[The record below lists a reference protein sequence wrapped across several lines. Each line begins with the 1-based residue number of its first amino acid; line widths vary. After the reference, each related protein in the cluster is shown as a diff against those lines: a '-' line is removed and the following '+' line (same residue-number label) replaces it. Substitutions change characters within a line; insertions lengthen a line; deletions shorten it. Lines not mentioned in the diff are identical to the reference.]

1 MLISLN
7 IDDVNTD
14 NVLLGN
20 KVENTIIQNS
30 LFYRI
35 NYSTNKYSMNG
46 IYICFSLKN
55 VKTKIFY
62 NKIKYDFSIK
72 QNSEIIKKIIQ
83 LENRLLNINSILN
96 KNPKF
101 TIKEQLE
108 NENFKIFNSATY
120 YNYPNSNNH
129 YKYANNNTNNSFIL
143 KISGFWEN
151 LNEYGLTYKFI
162 NYKDNG

>member
-35 NYSTNKYSMNG
+35 NYSTEYFSMNG
-46 IYICFSLKN
+46 IYIYFSLNN

-62 NKIKYDFSIK
+62 NKIKYDFTIK
-72 QNSEIIKKIIQ
+72 QNSEIIKKIIE
-83 LENRLLNINSILN
+83 LEDRLLKINSILN
-96 KNPKF
+96 KNPRF
-101 TIKEQLE
+101 TIREQLE
-108 NENFKIFNSATY
+108 NENFKIFNGTTY
-120 YNYPNSNNH
+120 YNSQ
-129 YKYANNNTNNSFIL
+129 NNNIHNYVNNNQNNNFIL

-151 LNEYGLTYKFI
+151 TNEYGLTYKFI
-162 NYKDNG
+162 NYKDNN

>member
-35 NYSTNKYSMNG
+35 NYSTEYFSMNG
-46 IYICFSLKN
+46 IYIYFSLKN

-62 NKIKYDFSIK
+62 NKIKYDFI
-72 QNSEIIKKIIQ
+72 
-83 LENRLLNINSILN
+83 
-96 KNPKF
+96 
-101 TIKEQLE
+101 
-108 NENFKIFNSATY
+108 
-120 YNYPNSNNH
+120 
-129 YKYANNNTNNSFIL
+129 
-143 KISGFWEN
+143 
-151 LNEYGLTYKFI
+151 
-162 NYKDNG
+162 

>member
-30 LFYRI
+30 VFYRI
-35 NYSTNKYSMNG
+35 NYSTTNYSMNG

-55 VKTKIFY
+55 VKIKIFY

-72 QNSEIIKKIIQ
+72 QNSEIIKKIIE
-83 LENRLLNINSILN
+83 LENRLLKINNIVN
-96 KNPKF
+96 KNPKY

-108 NENFKIFNSATY
+108 NENFKIFNSTTY
-120 YNYPNSNNH
+120 YNCQNNNN

-151 LNEYGLTYKFI
+151 HNEYGLTYKFI
-162 NYKDNG
+162 NYKDNN